1 MSIVGILSEP
11 PACGREGMRSTHSGP
26 RGRGHFYHDWVAA
39 VCALAH
45 RETEAG
51 LAVLGLFEEML
62 LDGRLNRSKGE
73 SSLVSP
79 KGHDGV
85 QSE

>member
-1 MSIVGILSEP
+1 MSIDGILTEP

-26 RGRGHFYHDWVAA
+26 RGRGHFYHDRVAA

-62 LDGRLNRSKGE
+62 LDGRLNRGKGE

-79 KGHDGV
+79 IGHDGV
-85 QSE
+85 QRE